1 MFERLQI
8 GEKTIWW
15 IAGASFITFLAFLI
29 LVPLLAIRIP
39 SDYFARGKFHR
50 KLWADQ
56 HLVLRMV
63 LLTGKNLLG
72 CVFIVGGIVML
83 VLPGQGIL
91 TILAGIMLLDF
102 PGKVPASAVDRRSS
116 SGASDPKLASPAC
129 GTTPTLSWRVTL
141 IREVQYTVREKL
153 HLTRLSTR
161 TLGH

>member
-8 GEKTIWW
+8 GENTIWW
-15 IAGASFITFLAFLI
+15 IAGASFITFLALLT
-29 LVPLLAIRIP
+29 LVPLLVVRIP

-72 CVFIVGGIVML
+72 CVFIVTGIVML

-102 PGKVPASAVDRRSS
+102 PGK
-116 SGASDPKLASPAC
+116 
-129 GTTPTLSWRVTL
+129 
-141 IREVQYTVREKL
+141 Y
-153 HLTRLSTR
+153 RLLRWIVARHQVLR
-161 TLGH
+161 TLNWLRRRAGRPPLYLGE